1 MKQLTQLDVVE
12 GITRWLM
19 NAKQLKEIVDNLNIS
34 SCESMKQSIRKR
46 LETAAYNSFYHII
59 FDHRSY
65 DGPFLLPERVRK
77 VFLEDL
83 TKDGFVVE
91 CETRWWKTK
100 TIKISWLVPLDLEP
114 RPLPLSEHTG
124 IT

>member
-1 MKQLTQLDVVE
+1 
-12 GITRWLM
+12 M
-19 NAKQLKEIVDNLNIS
+19 NAKQLKEIVDNSNIS
-34 SCESMKQSIRKR
+34 SCKSMKQSIRKR
-46 LETAAYNSFYHII
+46 LETAAYNGFYHII

>member
-1 MKQLTQLDVVE
+1 MDAAE

-19 NAKQLKEIVDNLNIS
+19 NAKQLKEIVDNSNIS
-34 SCESMKQSIRKR
+34 SHKSLKQSIRNR
-46 LETAAYNSFYHII
+46 LKTAAYNGFYYLV

-65 DGPFLLPERVRK
+65 DGPFLLPEASRK
-77 VFLEDL
+77 SFIEEL

-100 TIKISWLVPLDLEP
+100 TIKISWLAPLNLEEQN
-114 RPLPLSEHTG
+114 S
-124 IT
+124 